1 MSPKSK
7 GKTTWKY
14 VLAARDLRQEETE
27 AEKILWNVLRGK
39 RLNGLKFRRQHPY
52 EKTILDFFCVEHQL
66 VVELD
71 GSIHDEP
78 DQFSS
83 DEERTKFLNDRGLK
97 VIRFKNDDVLK
108 NLPNVLRR
116 IVEETSPPQPL
127 P

>member
-7 GKTTWKY
+7 GKTTWNY
-14 VLAARDLRQEETE
+14 VLAARNLRQGETQ
-27 AEKILWNVLRGK
+27 AEKVLWNALRSK

-71 GSIHDEP
+71 GSIHDLQ
-78 DQFSS
+78 DQFES
-83 DEERTKFLNDRGLK
+83 DEERTKYLNDHGLK
-97 VIRFKNDDVLK
+97 VIRFRNEEILK
-108 NLPNVLRR
+108 NLPAILQKIIN
-116 IVEETSPPQPL
+116 ITSSPDSL